1 MLASKPKNV
10 AKEWL
15 IFVGCFV
22 LGVVLN
28 CFEASYHANAR
39 SGSGVDVFWNEHFG
53 GPVEL
58 WAWFLWFVP
67 YLVVMLA
74 RSIVWS
80 ISTLRATI
88 PGAISNET
96 AKRAKALCAKLD
108 PHLNGDSAEAIVR
121 NAMEGGA
128 TTANDFAQAFENAGM
143 KKDLSISAGKVIE
156 THLNVAAAE
165 RVTAEKPID

>member
-1 MLASKPKNV
+1 MPMLAQ
-10 AKEWL
+10 
-15 IFVGCFV
+15 
-22 LGVVLN
+22 
-28 CFEASYHANAR
+28 EAGLMS
-39 SGSGVDVFWNEHFG
+39 FG
-53 GPVEL
+53 T
-58 WAWFLWFVP
+58 
-67 YLVVMLA
+67 
-74 RSIVWS
+74 SI
-80 ISTLRATI
+80 LE
-88 PGAISNET
+88 G
-96 AKRAKALCAKLD
+96 RAKALYAKLD

>member
-80 ISTLRATI
+80 IS
-88 PGAISNET
+88 NET
-96 AKRAKALCAKLD
+96 AKRAKSPL
-108 PHLNGDSAEAIVR
+108 R
-121 NAMEGGA
+121 
-128 TTANDFAQAFENAGM
+128 QAGPAPQW
-143 KKDLSISAGKVIE
+143 
-156 THLNVAAAE
+156 
-165 RVTAEKPID
+165 RQR